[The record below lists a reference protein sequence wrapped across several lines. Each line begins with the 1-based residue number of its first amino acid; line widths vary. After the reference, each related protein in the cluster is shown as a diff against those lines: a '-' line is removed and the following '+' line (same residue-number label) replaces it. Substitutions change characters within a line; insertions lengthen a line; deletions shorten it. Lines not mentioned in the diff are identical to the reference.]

1 MFRPVTWWRWAV
13 VIALGTGALAV
24 PPAAV
29 AGVASVEE
37 HPLKAAF
44 TYNFLKF
51 TSWPAG
57 RFADAEAPVIIGVL
71 GRSPMLATIETLVAN
86 RQINGRAI
94 LVRRV
99 GNAEEARAA
108 HLLFCPAAEDRRS
121 GELLAVLAGEGV
133 LTVGESDEF
142 ARRGGMINFVLE
154 QDKVRFE
161 INVSRVEQGGLKL
174 SAQLQKL
181 ASAVRRDP

>member
-1 MFRPVTWWRWAV
+1 
-13 VIALGTGALAV
+13 
-24 PPAAV
+24 
-29 AGVASVEE
+29 
-37 HPLKAAF
+37 
-44 TYNFLKF
+44 
-51 TSWPAG
+51 
-57 RFADAEAPVIIGVL
+57 
-71 GRSPMLATIETLVAN
+71 
-86 RQINGRAI
+86 
-94 LVRRV
+94 
-99 GNAEEARAA
+99 
-108 HLLFCPAAEDRRS
+108 
-121 GELLAVLAGEGV
+121 V